1 MKGPPMDLLGALK
14 CDTRPAAQ
22 KPVARLLGADFAGYP
37 TIQHA
42 SPVRESP
49 GKEPVMILWNVLLL
63 IALAVAVGLA
73 FSIGGTWTERVIL
86 ASVVCGLVVY
96 GFYLLTGSSS
106 FAP

>member
-1 MKGPPMDLLGALK
+1 
-14 CDTRPAAQ
+14 
-22 KPVARLLGADFAGYP
+22 V
-37 TIQHA
+37 
-42 SPVRESP
+42 
-49 GKEPVMILWNVLLL
+49 ILWNVLLL